1 MVYTQFT
8 RKMELT
14 IGNVTFH
21 RLSHEVHP
29 SMDAASYMLLGIVW
43 RPERK
48 TMIWKKISIETD
60 TTSLL
65 SQRPE
70 SFSDFVGQ
78 DPIKAVLA
86 TAIDSA
92 QKRQ

>member
-1 MVYTQFT
+1 
-8 RKMELT
+8 ME
-14 IGNVTFH
+14 V
-21 RLSHEVHP
+21 
-29 SMDAASYMLLGIVW
+29 
-43 RPERK
+43 
-48 TMIWKKISIETD
+48 KKISIETD

-70 SFSDFVGQ
+70 AFTDFVGQ